1 MVGKNSHGHIEIK
14 VQSVP
19 PPPPPSL
26 FRPPYEWYPWIVT
39 MFVNIDI
46 IIFIVSMYIN
56 NCPAHSRNCIGAPT
70 LQRFAFEN
78 IHQNPLLGPSTDT
91 LVKMGALDADKVI
104 RGGQQWRILTCMWLH
119 AGVFHIFA
127 NMLSLLGVGVRLEQ
141 EFGFVRIGLVYILS
155 GIGGSLL
162 SALFVRKTISV
173 GASGALFGL
182 LGSMLSELLTNWTI
196 YTNKMAALTT
206 LIFMI
211 LINLMVGILPH
222 VDNFAHIGGFVT
234 GFFLGFILL
243 IRPHFHWTSQP
254 ISPFGYYG
262 HQRKTRYKLY
272 QYILLILS
280 IIVLIVMF
288 TIGFVF
294 LFREV
299 DGNDYCSWC
308 HYLSCVPTS
317 LWSCSPQCNSTRS
330 GNQLNLKCLSNGK
343 SKSYM
348 LPDGNDMMLIQELC
362 ANLCI

>member
-141 EFGFVRIGLVYILS
+141 EFGFESDWFIYCPESVVACCRRYSSGKRSPLVHQERYS
-155 GIGGSLL
+155 
-162 SALFVRKTISV
+162 
-173 GASGALFGL
+173 
-182 LGSMLSELLTNWTI
+182 
-196 YTNKMAALTT
+196 MAALTT

-280 IIVLIVMF
+280 IIVLIVM
-288 TIGFVF
+288 
-294 LFREV
+294 
-299 DGNDYCSWC
+299 
-308 HYLSCVPTS
+308 
-317 LWSCSPQCNSTRS
+317 
-330 GNQLNLKCLSNGK
+330 
-343 SKSYM
+343 
-348 LPDGNDMMLIQELC
+348 
-362 ANLCI
+362 